1 MSSDRQDLI
10 RRFAVAIAG
19 AHQASDFRSYKLSS
33 DEVWRI
39 ATSLADREPPQTPAD
54 DRIERALQ
62 LLREAPGVRNDSD
75 DVWCEGWQKVQQA
88 VQILEGQE

>member
-1 MSSDRQDLI
+1 VKPINMTREWQI
-10 RRFAVAIAG
+10 QAKGWAAVA
-19 AHQASDFRSYKLSS
+19 Q
-33 DEVWRI
+33 EQ
-39 ATSLADREPPQTPAD
+39 REK
-54 DRIERALQ
+54 IERALQ

>member
-1 MSSDRQDLI
+1 MNDRQELI

-19 AHQASDFRSYKLSS
+19 AHQTRAFRAFDVAV

-39 ATSLADREPPQTPAD
+39 ATSLADREPPQPEPEPQPAD

-62 LLREAPGVRNDSD
+62 LLRDAQAYDWVEAEVLSEVR
-75 DVWCEGWQKVQQA
+75 K
-88 VQILEGQE
+88 ILESTP

>member
-1 MSSDRQDLI
+1 MSSRQELI

-39 ATSLADREPPQTPAD
+39 ATSLADREPPQTPVD

-62 LLREAPGVRNDSD
+62 VLRDACDESD
-75 DVWCEGWQKVQQA
+75 DGLDGWDLVRQGIK
-88 VQILEGQE
+88 ILEGRK